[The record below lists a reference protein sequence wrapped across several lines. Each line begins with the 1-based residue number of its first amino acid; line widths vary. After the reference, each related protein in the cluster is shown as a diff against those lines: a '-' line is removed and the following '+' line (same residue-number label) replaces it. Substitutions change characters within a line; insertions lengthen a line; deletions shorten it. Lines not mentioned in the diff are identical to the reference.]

1 MEEMKSQQGGEAIRE
16 NSPPSEIMDME
27 TLLAQEGLGLGNI
40 PERGDI
46 RTGVITAITSN
57 EILIDVQSKA
67 DGLIAGRE
75 LDGINPQT
83 LKGFQVGEDILVY
96 VLEPEDNNGHVVLSY
111 TRAQEEKDWEKVESS
126 LETGEAITT
135 FVEGY
140 NKGGLL
146 VPVGQLRGFVPGS
159 LVSVFREGDGG
170 SPEDRWSEAIGKEIT
185 LKVIEVDRSRQRLI
199 LSERDAIGE
208 TREAIKDQLLDNL
221 AVGDRVSGYVSSLAD
236 FGAFVNIQGVDGLV
250 HLSELSWDHVDHP
263 SDLVKVGQELEVE
276 VISIDEDKRRIG
288 LSMRRLLD
296 NPWIEK
302 AEEIK
307 EGQLIQGTITNL
319 TDFGAFARIENT
331 DLEGLIHISE
341 LSMERV
347 GHPSEVVS
355 VGETLA
361 LRVISLDME
370 RHRIGLSL
378 EKVDSDEYAAID
390 LEQIQ
395 EELGGEGSLED
406 MLSGAEAE
414 EELEEEPVSELSA
427 DEDADAEGIDADAEA
442 DKDKVEP
449 PADEEPEEADEDTD
463 AEAEKDEVEPPADE
477 EPEEA
482 DEDTDA
488 EGIDADAEAEK
499 DAVEPPADEEP
510 DAEADEDVDVEDTD
524 ADAEAEK
531 DAVEPPADEEPE
543 EADED
548 TDAEGIDADAEAEKD
563 AVEPPADEE
572 PEEDSPPDEE

>member
-1 MEEMKSQQGGEAIRE
+1 MFLFSVYLTTKVAKLIFALYNGVHSKTERAQLMEEMKLQQGGDAMSDSS
-16 NSPPSEIMDME
+16 SPVEIMDME

-40 PERGDI
+40 PEKGDI
-46 RTGVITAITSN
+46 RKGVITAITSN

-75 LDGINPQT
+75 LEQINPRN
-83 LKGFQVGEDILVY
+83 LEEFQVGEEITVY
-96 VLEPEDNNGHVVLSY
+96 VLEPEDINGHVVLSY
-111 TRAQEEKDWEKVESS
+111 TRAQEEQDWEKVEQS
-126 LETGEAITT
+126 LESGDVITT

-159 LVSVFREGDGG
+159 LVSVFREGDTGA
-170 SPEDRWSEAIGKEIT
+170 PEDRWSEAIGKEIT

-221 AVGDRVSGYVSSLAD
+221 AVGDRVTGYVSSLAD

-276 VISIDEDKRRIG
+276 VISIDEEKRRIG
-288 LSMRRLLD
+288 LSMRRLQD

-302 AEEIK
+302 AEIIQ

-341 LSMERV
+341 LSMDRV

-390 LEQIQ
+390 FEQIQ
-395 EELGGEGSLED
+395 EEMKGEGSLEEI
-406 MLSGAEAE
+406 LAGSEKPEEVPEVEGTEEEPAAEEAESEEKAEEEAEPEEEAE
-414 EELEEEPVSELSA
+414 EEAETEEAEEEV
-427 DEDADAEGIDADAEA
+427 
-442 DKDKVEP
+442 
-449 PADEEPEEADEDTD
+449 EPEE
-463 AEAEKDEVEPPADE
+463 EAEEEI
-477 EPEEA
+477 EPEE
-482 DEDTDA
+482 
-488 EGIDADAEAEK
+488 EA
-499 DAVEPPADEEP
+499 
-510 DAEADEDVDVEDTD
+510 
-524 ADAEAEK
+524 
-531 DAVEPPADEEPE
+531 EPE
-543 EADED
+543 EK
-548 TDAEGIDADAEAEKD
+548 AEEEA
-563 AVEPPADEE
+563 E
-572 PEEDSPPDEE
+572 PEEEAEEEAEPEEEAEEEAEPEEEAEEEESPPEED

>member
-1 MEEMKSQQGGEAIRE
+1 MRFSSVYLTTKVAKLSFALYNDVHSKTERALLMEEMKSQEGGDAMNTSATPE
-16 NSPPSEIMDME
+16 EIMDME

-46 RTGVITAITSN
+46 RTGVITAINPN

-75 LDGINPQT
+75 LEGINPKT
-83 LKGFQVGEDILVY
+83 LEAFQVGEEIMVY
-96 VLEPEDNNGHVVLSY
+96 VLEPEDINGHVVLSY
-111 TRAQEEKDWEKVESS
+111 TRAQEEKDWEKVEEH
-126 LETGEAITT
+126 LESGEAITT

-221 AVGDRVSGYVSSLAD
+221 SVGDRVTGYVSSLAD

-276 VISIDEDKRRIG
+276 VISIDEEKRRIG
-288 LSMRRLLD
+288 LSMRRLQE

-395 EELGGEGSLED
+395 EELSGEGGLEEI
-406 MLSGAEAE
+406 LSGSDEPETDAPEEEGGDMPPEDVMEEPPEAE
-414 EELEEEPVSELSA
+414 EEAEPEEEPAPEGEE
-427 DEDADAEGIDADAEA
+427 DEAES
-442 DKDKVEP
+442 P
-449 PADEEPEEADEDTD
+449 PEEE
-463 AEAEKDEVEPPADE
+463 
-477 EPEEA
+477 
-482 DEDTDA
+482 
-488 EGIDADAEAEK
+488 
-499 DAVEPPADEEP
+499 
-510 DAEADEDVDVEDTD
+510 
-524 ADAEAEK
+524 
-531 DAVEPPADEEPE
+531 
-543 EADED
+543 
-548 TDAEGIDADAEAEKD
+548 
-563 AVEPPADEE
+563 
-572 PEEDSPPDEE
+572 

>member
-1 MEEMKSQQGGEAIRE
+1 LFWYSVYLTTKVAKLIFALYNDVHSKMESATTMDEKKSQKGGDTMRDS
-16 NSPPSEIMDME
+16 SPSIDSMDME
-27 TLLAQEGLGLGNI
+27 ALLAQEGLGLGNI

-46 RTGVITAITSN
+46 RKGVITAITPN

-75 LDGINPQT
+75 LEQINPQT
-83 LKGFQVGEDILVY
+83 LENFQVGEEIMVY
-96 VLEPEDNNGHVVLSY
+96 VLEPEDINGHVVLSY
-111 TRAQEEKDWEKVESS
+111 TRAQEEQDWERVEKSM
-126 LETGEAITT
+126 ETGEAITT

-159 LVSVFREGDGG
+159 LVSVFREGDTTA
-170 SPEDRWSEAIGKEIT
+170 PEDRWSEAIGKEIT

-221 AVGDRVSGYVSSLAD
+221 AVGDRVTGYVSSLAD

-276 VISIDEDKRRIG
+276 VISIDEEKRRIG

-302 AEEIK
+302 AEEIQ
-307 EGQLIQGTITNL
+307 EGQLVQGTITNI

-341 LSMERV
+341 LSMDRV

-378 EKVDSDEYAAID
+378 EKVDSDEYASID
-390 LEQIQ
+390 MEQIQ
-395 EELGGEGSLED
+395 EELGEGALDDILKGDGAVQDEE
-406 MLSGAEAE
+406 MEAEVKAEAE
-414 EELEEEPVSELSA
+414 DLTEETDDSPEEIEEEPSE
-427 DEDADAEGIDADAEA
+427 
-442 DKDKVEP
+442 
-449 PADEEPEEADEDTD
+449 EETEE
-463 AEAEKDEVEPPADE
+463 E
-477 EPEEA
+477 EE
-482 DEDTDA
+482 
-488 EGIDADAEAEK
+488 
-499 DAVEPPADEEP
+499 
-510 DAEADEDVDVEDTD
+510 
-524 ADAEAEK
+524 
-531 DAVEPPADEEPE
+531 
-543 EADED
+543 
-548 TDAEGIDADAEAEKD
+548 
-563 AVEPPADEE
+563 
-572 PEEDSPPDEE
+572 SPPDEE

>member
-1 MEEMKSQQGGEAIRE
+1 MEEKKSQQGGEAIRE

-46 RTGVITAITSN
+46 RKGVITAITSN

-75 LDGINPQT
+75 LEGINPQT
-83 LKGFQVGEDILVY
+83 LTEFQVGEEILVY

-111 TRAQEEKDWEKVESS
+111 TRAQEEQDWEKVESS
-126 LETGEAITT
+126 LESGEAITT
-135 FVEGY
+135 LVEGY

-302 AEEIK
+302 AEEIQ

-341 LSMERV
+341 LSLDRV

-378 EKVDSDEYAAID
+378 EKVDSDEFAAID

-395 EELGGEGSLED
+395 EEMNGEGSLED
-406 MLSGAEAE
+406 ILSGADAG
-414 EELEEEPVSELSA
+414 EELEEESVSELSA
-427 DEDADAEGIDADAEA
+427 DEEPEEEAEEDADAEGTEEEAEKDAVEPPAGEEPEEEAEEDA
-442 DKDKVEP
+442 VEP
-449 PADEEPEEADEDTD
+449 PADEEPEEET
-463 AEAEKDEVEPPADE
+463 EAEGTE
-477 EPEEA
+477 E
-482 DEDTDA
+482 
-488 EGIDADAEAEK
+488 
-499 DAVEPPADEEP
+499 
-510 DAEADEDVDVEDTD
+510 
-524 ADAEAEK
+524 EAEK

-543 EADED
+543 NE
-548 TDAEGIDADAEAEKD
+548 
-563 AVEPPADEE
+563 
-572 PEEDSPPDEE
+572 EEDSPPPDEE

>member
-1 MEEMKSQQGGEAIRE
+1 MEEKKSQNGGETK
-16 NSPPSEIMDME
+16 SDTSSSTDSMDME
-27 TLLAQEGLGLGNI
+27 ALLAQEGLGLGNI
-40 PERGDI
+40 PERGDV
-46 RTGVITAITSN
+46 RKGVITAITPN

-75 LDGINPQT
+75 LEQINSNT
-83 LKGFQVGEDILVY
+83 LESFQVGQEILVY
-96 VLEPEDNNGHVVLSY
+96 VLEPEDINGHVVLSY
-111 TRAQEEKDWEKVESS
+111 TRAQEEKDWEIVEKS
-126 LETGEAITT
+126 LETGETITT

-170 SPEDRWSEAIGKEIT
+170 TPEDRWSEVIGQEIT

-221 AVGDRVSGYVSSLAD
+221 DVGDRVTGYVSSLAD

-276 VISIDEDKRRIG
+276 VISIDEEKRRIG
-288 LSMRRLLD
+288 LSMRRLQD

-302 AEEIK
+302 AEEIQ

-341 LSMERV
+341 LSMDRIA
-347 GHPSEVVS
+347 HPSEVVS

-361 LRVISLDME
+361 LRVISLDMD

-378 EKVDSDEYAAID
+378 EKVDSDEFSAID
-390 LEQIQ
+390 LEQIH
-395 EELGGEGSLED
+395 EELGEDNLEEI
-406 MLSGAEAE
+406 LSGTEASTEVEEEESEEVEEEESGEAKEEESGEAEEGESEEAEEEGEEDEEEEGEEAEEEEGEEAE
-414 EELEEEPVSELSA
+414 EELEEEGEGDPSA
-427 DEDADAEGIDADAEA
+427 EHQDQDDE
-442 DKDKVEP
+442 
-449 PADEEPEEADEDTD
+449 
-463 AEAEKDEVEPPADE
+463 
-477 EPEEA
+477 
-482 DEDTDA
+482 
-488 EGIDADAEAEK
+488 
-499 DAVEPPADEEP
+499 
-510 DAEADEDVDVEDTD
+510 
-524 ADAEAEK
+524 
-531 DAVEPPADEEPE
+531 
-543 EADED
+543 
-548 TDAEGIDADAEAEKD
+548 
-563 AVEPPADEE
+563 
-572 PEEDSPPDEE
+572 SPPLEEE

>member
-1 MEEMKSQQGGEAIRE
+1 MEEKKSQLLGESIQE

-46 RTGVITAITSN
+46 RKGVITAITSN

-75 LDGINPQT
+75 LEGINPKT
-83 LKGFQVGEDILVY
+83 LKDFQVGEEILVY
-96 VLEPEDNNGHVVLSY
+96 VLEPEDNNGHVVLSF
-111 TRAQEEKDWEKVESS
+111 TRAQEEQDWEKVESS
-126 LETGEAITT
+126 LESGEAITT

-170 SPEDRWSEAIGKEIT
+170 STEDRWSEAIGKEIT

-288 LSMRRLLD
+288 LSMRRLQD

-341 LSMERV
+341 LSTDRV

-390 LEQIQ
+390 LEQIR
-395 EELGGEGSLED
+395 EELNGEGSLED
-406 MLSGAEAE
+406 LLSGAEAGEDVE
-414 EELEEEPVSELSA
+414 EETVSELS
-427 DEDADAEGIDADAEA
+427 DDAEA
-442 DKDKVEP
+442 EKEGTENEETEEEEVVEP
-449 PADEEPEEADEDTD
+449 PADEEPEEKAEEEEEVDEPHTD
-463 AEAEKDEVEPPADE
+463 AE
-477 EPEEA
+477 
-482 DEDTDA
+482 
-488 EGIDADAEAEK
+488 
-499 DAVEPPADEEP
+499 
-510 DAEADEDVDVEDTD
+510 
-524 ADAEAEK
+524 
-531 DAVEPPADEEPE
+531 
-543 EADED
+543 
-548 TDAEGIDADAEAEKD
+548 
-563 AVEPPADEE
+563 
-572 PEEDSPPDEE
+572 EEDSPPPDEE

>member
-1 MEEMKSQQGGEAIRE
+1 MEEMKSQQGGETTNVSSA
-16 NSPPSEIMDME
+16 PDEIMDME
-27 TLLAQEGLGLGNI
+27 SLLAQEGLGLGNI

-46 RTGVITAITSN
+46 REGVITAITSN

-75 LDGINPQT
+75 LEGINPKT
-83 LKGFQVGEDILVY
+83 LETFQVGEEIMVY
-96 VLEPEDNNGHVVLSY
+96 VLEPEDVNGHVVLSY
-111 TRAQEEKDWEKVESS
+111 TRAQEEKDWEKVEQH
-126 LETGEAITT
+126 LESGEAITT

-159 LVSVFREGDGG
+159 LVSVFREGEGA
-170 SPEDRWSEAIGKEIT
+170 SPEDRWTEAIGKEIT

-221 AVGDRVSGYVSSLAD
+221 SVGDRVTGYVSSLAD

-276 VISIDEDKRRIG
+276 VISIDEEKRRIG
-288 LSMRRLLD
+288 LSMRRLQD

-302 AEEIK
+302 AEIIK

-341 LSMERV
+341 LSMDRV

-355 VGETLA
+355 VGETLT

-378 EKVDSDEYAAID
+378 EKVDSDEYAAMD

-395 EELGGEGSLED
+395 EELSGEGGLENI
-406 MLSGAEAE
+406 LSGADDPEVEEPEAEIAE
-414 EELEEEPVSELSA
+414 EEEAAEETPEADQVEEEEEAVEETPETDQDEEAVEETPETDQDEEAVEETPETDQDEEAVEETPETDQDEEAVEETPEADQPEEEETAPEEEPVPEEE
-427 DEDADAEGIDADAEA
+427 DEAEA
-442 DKDKVEP
+442 
-449 PADEEPEEADEDTD
+449 
-463 AEAEKDEVEPPADE
+463 
-477 EPEEA
+477 
-482 DEDTDA
+482 
-488 EGIDADAEAEK
+488 
-499 DAVEPPADEEP
+499 
-510 DAEADEDVDVEDTD
+510 
-524 ADAEAEK
+524 
-531 DAVEPPADEEPE
+531 
-543 EADED
+543 
-548 TDAEGIDADAEAEKD
+548 
-563 AVEPPADEE
+563 
-572 PEEDSPPDEE
+572 PPDEE

>member
-1 MEEMKSQQGGEAIRE
+1 MLSTSVYLTTKVAKLTFALYNGVHSKTESTLHMEEMKSQQGGEATSASSAPE
-16 NSPPSEIMDME
+16 EMMDME
-27 TLLAQEGLGLGNI
+27 ALLAREGLGLGNI

-46 RTGVITAITSN
+46 RKGIITAITPN

-75 LDGINPQT
+75 LEGINPKT
-83 LKGFQVGEDILVY
+83 LENFQIGEEIMVY
-96 VLEPEDNNGHVVLSY
+96 VLEPEDINGHVVLSY
-111 TRAQEEKDWEKVESS
+111 TRAQEEKDWELVEKH
-126 LETGEAITT
+126 LESGEAITT
-135 FVEGY
+135 SVEGF

-159 LVSVFREGDGG
+159 LVSVFREGDGAT
-170 SPEDRWSEAIGKEIT
+170 PEDRWAEAIGEEIT

-221 AVGDRVSGYVSSLAD
+221 SVGDRVTGYVSSLAD

-263 SDLVKVGQELEVE
+263 SDLVKVGQELDVE
-276 VISIDEDKRRIG
+276 VISIDEEKRRIG
-288 LSMRRLLD
+288 LSLRRLQD

-341 LSMERV
+341 LSMDRV

-378 EKVDSDEYAAID
+378 EKVDSDMYAAQD

-395 EELGGEGSLED
+395 EELSEEGGLD
-406 MLSGAEAE
+406 KILSGAEEPEAEIDE
-414 EELEEEPVSELSA
+414 EESAADEVETEIIEEEEVEPEEEPAPE
-427 DEDADAEGIDADAEA
+427 EEEEEEEAEA
-442 DKDKVEP
+442 P
-449 PADEEPEEADEDTD
+449 PEEE
-463 AEAEKDEVEPPADE
+463 
-477 EPEEA
+477 
-482 DEDTDA
+482 
-488 EGIDADAEAEK
+488 
-499 DAVEPPADEEP
+499 
-510 DAEADEDVDVEDTD
+510 
-524 ADAEAEK
+524 
-531 DAVEPPADEEPE
+531 
-543 EADED
+543 
-548 TDAEGIDADAEAEKD
+548 
-563 AVEPPADEE
+563 
-572 PEEDSPPDEE
+572 

>member
-1 MEEMKSQQGGEAIRE
+1 M
-16 NSPPSEIMDME
+16 
-27 TLLAQEGLGLGNI
+27 
-40 PERGDI
+40 
-46 RTGVITAITSN
+46 
-57 EILIDVQSKA
+57 
-67 DGLIAGRE
+67 
-75 LDGINPQT
+75 
-83 LKGFQVGEDILVY
+83 
-96 VLEPEDNNGHVVLSY
+96 
-111 TRAQEEKDWEKVESS
+111 
-126 LETGEAITT
+126 
-135 FVEGY
+135 
-140 NKGGLL
+140 
-146 VPVGQLRGFVPGS
+146 
-159 LVSVFREGDGG
+159 
-170 SPEDRWSEAIGKEIT
+170 
-185 LKVIEVDRSRQRLI
+185 KVIEVDRSRQRLI

-341 LSMERV
+341 LSMDRV

-390 LEQIQ
+390 FEQIQ
-395 EELGGEGSLED
+395 EEMNGEGSLED
-406 MLSGAEAE
+406 ILSGAEAG
-414 EELEEEPVSELSA
+414 EELEEEPVSEHSA
-427 DEDADAEGIDADAEA
+427 DEEADAEGTE
-442 DKDKVEP
+442 
-449 PADEEPEEADEDTD
+449 DEETEEEAE
-463 AEAEKDEVEPPADE
+463 EEEVEPPADE
-477 EPEEA
+477 EPEE
-482 DEDTDA
+482 
-488 EGIDADAEAEK
+488 EAE
-499 DAVEPPADEEP
+499 EE
-510 DAEADEDVDVEDTD
+510 E
-524 ADAEAEK
+524 
-531 DAVEPPADEEPE
+531 VEPPADEEPE
-543 EADED
+543 E
-548 TDAEGIDADAEAEKD
+548 EAEEEE
-563 AVEPPADEE
+563 VEPPADEE
-572 PEEDSPPDEE
+572 PENEEEESPPSDEE

>member
-1 MEEMKSQQGGEAIRE
+1 MEEMKSQQGGEAMNDSSAPAE
-16 NSPPSEIMDME
+16 LMDME

-40 PERGDI
+40 PEKGDI
-46 RTGVITAITSN
+46 RKGVVTAITSN

-75 LDGINPQT
+75 LEQINPRT
-83 LKGFQVGEDILVY
+83 LETFQVGEEILVY
-96 VLEPEDNNGHVVLSY
+96 VLEPEDINGHVVLSY
-111 TRAQEEKDWEKVESS
+111 TRAQEEKDWEQVEQS
-126 LETGEAITT
+126 LETGEVITT

-159 LVSVFREGDGG
+159 LVSVFREGDTGA
-170 SPEDRWSEAIGKEIT
+170 PEDRWNEAIGKEIT

-221 AVGDRVSGYVSSLAD
+221 AVGDRVTGYVSSLAD

-276 VISIDEDKRRIG
+276 VISIDEEKRRIG
-288 LSMRRLLD
+288 LSMRRLQD

-302 AEEIK
+302 AEEIQ

-341 LSMERV
+341 LSMDRV

-390 LEQIQ
+390 FEQIQ
-395 EELGGEGSLED
+395 EEMNGEGSLDEI
-406 MLSGAEAE
+406 LSGMEESVEASEEEAVDEKDPVADEEIEPEDEAETEEEVDQEESEVEEEAEPEEEAE
-414 EELEEEPVSELSA
+414 EET
-427 DEDADAEGIDADAEA
+427 
-442 DKDKVEP
+442 
-449 PADEEPEEADEDTD
+449 EPEE
-463 AEAEKDEVEPPADE
+463 EAEEEA
-477 EPEEA
+477 EPEE
-482 DEDTDA
+482 
-488 EGIDADAEAEK
+488 EAE
-499 DAVEPPADEEP
+499 EE
-510 DAEADEDVDVEDTD
+510 A
-524 ADAEAEK
+524 
-531 DAVEPPADEEPE
+531 EPE
-543 EADED
+543 EES
-548 TDAEGIDADAEAEKD
+548 AE
-563 AVEPPADEE
+563 EE
-572 PEEDSPPDEE
+572 SPPEEE

>member
-1 MEEMKSQQGGEAIRE
+1 MEEMKSQLGGESIRE

-46 RTGVITAITSN
+46 RKGVITAITSN

-75 LDGINPQT
+75 LEGINPQT
-83 LKGFQVGEDILVY
+83 LTDFQVGEEILVY
-96 VLEPEDNNGHVVLSY
+96 VLEPEDNNGHVVLSF
-111 TRAQEEKDWEKVESS
+111 TRAQEEQDWEKVESS
-126 LETGEAITT
+126 LESGEAITT

-288 LSMRRLLD
+288 LSMRRLQD

-302 AEEIK
+302 AEEIQ

-341 LSMERV
+341 LSMDRV

-395 EELGGEGSLED
+395 EEMNGESSLED
-406 MLSGAEAE
+406 MLSGAEAGE
-414 EELEEEPVSELSA
+414 EVEEEPVSELS
-427 DEDADAEGIDADAEA
+427 DEEEEHGTEDEETEEEV
-442 DKDKVEP
+442 VEP
-449 PADEEPEEADEDTD
+449 PADEEPEEE
-463 AEAEKDEVEPPADE
+463 EVVEPPADE
-477 EPEEA
+477 EPEE
-482 DEDTDA
+482 E
-488 EGIDADAEAEK
+488 
-499 DAVEPPADEEP
+499 
-510 DAEADEDVDVEDTD
+510 
-524 ADAEAEK
+524 
-531 DAVEPPADEEPE
+531 
-543 EADED
+543 
-548 TDAEGIDADAEAEKD
+548 
-563 AVEPPADEE
+563 
-572 PEEDSPPDEE
+572 EEDSPPPDEE

>member
-1 MEEMKSQQGGEAIRE
+1 MDEKKSQKGGDTKRAS
-16 NSPPSEIMDME
+16 SPSKDSMDME
-27 TLLAQEGLGLGNI
+27 ALLAQEGLGLGNI

-46 RTGVITAITSN
+46 RKGVITAITSN

-75 LDGINPQT
+75 LEQINPQT
-83 LKGFQVGEDILVY
+83 LEKFQVGEEIMVY
-96 VLEPEDNNGHVVLSY
+96 VLEPEDINGHVVLSY
-111 TRAQEEKDWEKVESS
+111 TRAQEEQDWERVEKSM
-126 LETGEAITT
+126 ETGEAITT

-146 VPVGQLRGFVPGS
+146 VPIGQLRGFVPGS
-159 LVSVFREGDGG
+159 LVSVFREGDTAA
-170 SPEDRWSEAIGKEIT
+170 PEDRWSEAIGKEIT

-221 AVGDRVSGYVSSLAD
+221 AVGDRVTGYVSSLAD

-263 SDLVKVGQELEVE
+263 SDLVKVGQELDVE
-276 VISIDEDKRRIG
+276 VISIDEEKRRIG
-288 LSMRRLLD
+288 LSMRRLQD

-302 AEEIK
+302 AEEIQ
-307 EGQLIQGTITNL
+307 EGQLVQGTITNI

-341 LSMERV
+341 LSMDRV

-378 EKVDSDEYAAID
+378 EKVDSDEYASID
-390 LEQIQ
+390 LEKIQ
-395 EELGGEGSLED
+395 EELGEGALED
-406 MLSGAEAE
+406 ILKGDDTVEDEESEAEAKADPEEVGDDTEEPPQEAE
-414 EELEEEPVSELSA
+414 EEPAEEETE
-427 DEDADAEGIDADAEA
+427 E
-442 DKDKVEP
+442 
-449 PADEEPEEADEDTD
+449 DEEA
-463 AEAEKDEVEPPADE
+463 
-477 EPEEA
+477 
-482 DEDTDA
+482 
-488 EGIDADAEAEK
+488 
-499 DAVEPPADEEP
+499 
-510 DAEADEDVDVEDTD
+510 
-524 ADAEAEK
+524 
-531 DAVEPPADEEPE
+531 
-543 EADED
+543 
-548 TDAEGIDADAEAEKD
+548 
-563 AVEPPADEE
+563 
-572 PEEDSPPDEE
+572 PPDEE

>member
-1 MEEMKSQQGGEAIRE
+1 MKSQEGGEVM
-16 NSPPSEIMDME
+16 NDSSSPVEIMDME

-40 PERGDI
+40 PEKSDI
-46 RTGVITAITSN
+46 RKGVITAITSN

-75 LDGINPQT
+75 LEQINPRT
-83 LKGFQVGEDILVY
+83 LEEFKVGEEILVY
-96 VLEPEDNNGHVVLSY
+96 VLEPEDINGHVVLSY
-111 TRAQEEKDWEKVESS
+111 TRAQEEQDWEKVEQS
-126 LETGEAITT
+126 LESGDVITT

-159 LVSVFREGDGG
+159 LVSVFREGDTGA
-170 SPEDRWSEAIGKEIT
+170 PEDRWSEAIGKEIT

-221 AVGDRVSGYVSSLAD
+221 AVGDRVTGYVSSLAD

-276 VISIDEDKRRIG
+276 VISIDEEKRRIG
-288 LSMRRLLD
+288 LSMRRLQD

-302 AEEIK
+302 AEEIQ

-341 LSMERV
+341 LSMDRV

-378 EKVDSDEYAAID
+378 EKVDSDEYAALD
-390 LEQIQ
+390 FEQIQ
-395 EELGGEGSLED
+395 EELSGEGSLEEILVGSED
-406 MLSGAEAE
+406 AEEVAEADVTEEAE
-414 EELEEEPVSELSA
+414 EEVESEEEA
-427 DEDADAEGIDADAEA
+427 
-442 DKDKVEP
+442 
-449 PADEEPEEADEDTD
+449 EPEE
-463 AEAEKDEVEPPADE
+463 EAESEEEAEEEAEPVEEA
-477 EPEEA
+477 EPEE
-482 DEDTDA
+482 
-488 EGIDADAEAEK
+488 EAE
-499 DAVEPPADEEP
+499 E
-510 DAEADEDVDVEDTD
+510 
-524 ADAEAEK
+524 EAEP
-531 DAVEPPADEEPE
+531 VEEAEEEAEPE
-543 EADED
+543 E
-548 TDAEGIDADAEAEKD
+548 EAEEE
-563 AVEPPADEE
+563 AE
-572 PEEDSPPDEE
+572 PEEEAEEEAEPEEETEEEAEPEEEAEEEAEPEEEAEEEESPPEEE

>member
-1 MEEMKSQQGGEAIRE
+1 MDEMKSQQGGEAMSDS
-16 NSPPSEIMDME
+16 SPSPNTMDME

-46 RTGVITAITSN
+46 RKGVITAITSN

-75 LDGINPQT
+75 LEQINPQT
-83 LKGFQVGEDILVY
+83 LESFQVGEEIMVY
-96 VLEPEDNNGHVVLSY
+96 VLEPEDNHGHVVLSY
-111 TRAQEEKDWEKVESS
+111 TRAQEEQDWEKVEKN
-126 LETGEAITT
+126 LETGDTITT
-135 FVEGY
+135 FVEGF

-159 LVSVFREGDGG
+159 LVSVFREGEG
-170 SPEDRWSEAIGKEIT
+170 STEDRWSEAIGKEIT

-221 AVGDRVSGYVSSLAD
+221 AVGDKVTGYVSSLAD

-263 SDLVKVGQELEVE
+263 SDLVKVGQELTVE
-276 VISIDEDKRRIG
+276 VISIDEEKRRIG

-302 AEEIK
+302 AEEIQ

-341 LSMERV
+341 LSMDRV

-378 EKVDSDEYAAID
+378 EKVDSDEFAAQD
-390 LEQIQ
+390 MEQIQ
-395 EELGGEGSLED
+395 EEMGEESLDEILSTSDDEEAEGDEPVVNEELEAESEEEAIIPVDETED
-406 MLSGAEAE
+406 TAE
-414 EELEEEPVSELSA
+414 EEEIEEEETAEEEEIKEENEAPEEETAEEESA
-427 DEDADAEGIDADAEA
+427 EEEEIEEQEDILEDEDS
-442 DKDKVEP
+442 
-449 PADEEPEEADEDTD
+449 
-463 AEAEKDEVEPPADE
+463 
-477 EPEEA
+477 
-482 DEDTDA
+482 
-488 EGIDADAEAEK
+488 
-499 DAVEPPADEEP
+499 
-510 DAEADEDVDVEDTD
+510 
-524 ADAEAEK
+524 
-531 DAVEPPADEEPE
+531 
-543 EADED
+543 
-548 TDAEGIDADAEAEKD
+548 
-563 AVEPPADEE
+563 E
-572 PEEDSPPDEE
+572 PEEDESPPEEE

>member
-16 NSPPSEIMDME
+16 NSPPAEIMDME

-378 EKVDSDEYAAID
+378 EKVDSDEFAEID
-390 LEQIQ
+390 LEKIQ

-406 MLSGAEAE
+406 MLSSAE
-414 EELEEEPVSELSA
+414 A
-427 DEDADAEGIDADAEA
+427 DEDADAEG
-442 DKDKVEP
+442 
-449 PADEEPEEADEDTD
+449 
-463 AEAEKDEVEPPADE
+463 
-477 EPEEA
+477 
-482 DEDTDA
+482 
-488 EGIDADAEAEK
+488 
-499 DAVEPPADEEP
+499 
-510 DAEADEDVDVEDTD
+510 TD

-531 DAVEPPADEEPE
+531 DAVEPLTDEEPDADADEEE
-543 EADED
+543 EDEEED
-548 TDAEGIDADAEAEKD
+548 AVEPPTDEEPDADADEEEEDEEED
-563 AVEPPADEE
+563 AVEPPADEEPDADADEEEEDEEEDAVEPPADEEPDADADEEEEDEDEDAEGTEEAEKDAAEPSSDEE

>member
-1 MEEMKSQQGGEAIRE
+1 MISILKTERALLMEDMKSQDGGETMSDSS
-16 NSPPSEIMDME
+16 SPAEIMDME

-40 PERGDI
+40 PEKGDI
-46 RTGVITAITSN
+46 RKGVITAITSN

-75 LDGINPQT
+75 LEQINPRT
-83 LKGFQVGEDILVY
+83 LAEFKTGEEILVY
-96 VLEPEDNNGHVVLSY
+96 VLEPEDINGHVVLSY
-111 TRAQEEKDWEKVESS
+111 TRAQEEQDWEKVEKS
-126 LETGEAITT
+126 LESGDVITT

-159 LVSVFREGDGG
+159 LVSVFREGDTGA
-170 SPEDRWSEAIGKEIT
+170 PEDRWSEAIGKEIT

-221 AVGDRVSGYVSSLAD
+221 AVGDRVTGYVSSLAD

-276 VISIDEDKRRIG
+276 VISIDEEKRRIG
-288 LSMRRLLD
+288 LSMRRLQD

-302 AEEIK
+302 AEEIQ

-341 LSMERV
+341 LSMDRV

-378 EKVDSDEYAAID
+378 EKVDSDQYAAID
-390 LEQIQ
+390 YEQIQ
-395 EELGGEGSLED
+395 EEMNGEGSLEEI
-406 MLSGAEAE
+406 LSGSEEPEEVLEAEAAEETEPVEEVEEEAEPEEEAEEEAEPEAEAE
-414 EELEEEPVSELSA
+414 EEAELEAEAEEE
-427 DEDADAEGIDADAEA
+427 AEPEAEA
-442 DKDKVEP
+442 EEEAEP
-449 PADEEPEEADEDTD
+449 EAEAEEEAEPEE
-463 AEAEKDEVEPPADE
+463 EAEEQESP
-477 EPEEA
+477 PEE
-482 DEDTDA
+482 E
-488 EGIDADAEAEK
+488 
-499 DAVEPPADEEP
+499 
-510 DAEADEDVDVEDTD
+510 
-524 ADAEAEK
+524 
-531 DAVEPPADEEPE
+531 
-543 EADED
+543 
-548 TDAEGIDADAEAEKD
+548 
-563 AVEPPADEE
+563 
-572 PEEDSPPDEE
+572 

>member
-1 MEEMKSQQGGEAIRE
+1 MEEMKSQQGGEAMSDSS
-16 NSPPSEIMDME
+16 SPAELMDME

-40 PERGDI
+40 PEKGDI
-46 RTGVITAITSN
+46 RTGVVTAITSN

-75 LDGINPQT
+75 LEQINPRT
-83 LKGFQVGEDILVY
+83 LETFQVGEEILVY
-96 VLEPEDNNGHVVLSY
+96 VLEPEDTNGHVVLSY
-111 TRAQEEKDWEKVESS
+111 TRAQEEKDWEKVEQS
-126 LETGEAITT
+126 LETGEVITT

-159 LVSVFREGDGG
+159 LVSVFREGDTGA
-170 SPEDRWSEAIGKEIT
+170 PEDRWSEAIGKEIT

-221 AVGDRVSGYVSSLAD
+221 AVGDHVTGYVSSLAD

-276 VISIDEDKRRIG
+276 VISIDEEKRRIG
-288 LSMRRLLD
+288 LSMRRLQD

-302 AEEIK
+302 AEEIQ

-341 LSMERV
+341 LSMDRV

-355 VGETLA
+355 VGETLT

-390 LEQIQ
+390 FEQIQ
-395 EELGGEGSLED
+395 EELNGEGSLDEI
-406 MLSGAEAE
+406 LSGMEESEEAPEEEAAEEKVESEEEAE
-414 EELEEEPVSELSA
+414 EEAEPEEE
-427 DEDADAEGIDADAEA
+427 AEEEAEP
-442 DKDKVEP
+442 E
-449 PADEEPEEADEDTD
+449 EEADE
-463 AEAEKDEVEPPADE
+463 EA
-477 EPEEA
+477 EPEE
-482 DEDTDA
+482 
-488 EGIDADAEAEK
+488 EAE
-499 DAVEPPADEEP
+499 EE
-510 DAEADEDVDVEDTD
+510 A
-524 ADAEAEK
+524 
-531 DAVEPPADEEPE
+531 EPE
-543 EADED
+543 E
-548 TDAEGIDADAEAEKD
+548 EAEEE
-563 AVEPPADEE
+563 AE
-572 PEEDSPPDEE
+572 PEEEAEEEAEPEEEAEEEAEPEEEVEEEAEPEEEAEEEESPPEEE

>member
-1 MEEMKSQQGGEAIRE
+1 MEEMKSQLGGESIRE

-46 RTGVITAITSN
+46 RKGVITAITSN

-75 LDGINPQT
+75 LESINPET
-83 LKGFQVGEDILVY
+83 LTGFQVGEEILVY
-96 VLEPEDNNGHVVLSY
+96 VLEPEDNNGHVVLSF
-111 TRAQEEKDWEKVESS
+111 TRAQEEQDWEKVENS
-126 LETGEAITT
+126 LESGEAITT

-208 TREAIKDQLLDNL
+208 TREAIKDQLLDDL

-288 LSMRRLLD
+288 LSMRRLQD

-302 AEEIK
+302 AEEIQ

-355 VGETLA
+355 VGETLT
-361 LRVISLDME
+361 LRVISMDME

-378 EKVDSDEYAAID
+378 EKVDSDEYSAID

-395 EELGGEGSLED
+395 EELNGESSLED
-406 MLSGAEAE
+406 MLSGTEAGE
-414 EELEEEPVSELSA
+414 EVEEEPVSELS
-427 DEDADAEGIDADAEA
+427 DEEEEDGTEDEETEAEEEV
-442 DKDKVEP
+442 VEP
-449 PADEEPEEADEDTD
+449 PADEEPEEE
-463 AEAEKDEVEPPADE
+463 EVVELPADE
-477 EPEEA
+477 EPEE
-482 DEDTDA
+482 
-488 EGIDADAEAEK
+488 EK
-499 DAVEPPADEEP
+499 ENSSAR
-510 DAEADEDVDVEDTD
+510 
-524 ADAEAEK
+524 
-531 DAVEPPADEEPE
+531 
-543 EADED
+543 
-548 TDAEGIDADAEAEKD
+548 
-563 AVEPPADEE
+563 
-572 PEEDSPPDEE
+572 

>member
-46 RTGVITAITSN
+46 RKGVITAITSN

-75 LDGINPQT
+75 LEGINPQT
-83 LKGFQVGEDILVY
+83 LTDFQIGEEILVY
-96 VLEPEDNNGHVVLSY
+96 VLEPEDNNGHVVLSF
-111 TRAQEEKDWEKVESS
+111 TRAQEEQDWEKVESS
-126 LETGEAITT
+126 LESGEAITT

-341 LSMERV
+341 LSMDRV

-390 LEQIQ
+390 FEQIQ
-395 EELGGEGSLED
+395 EEMNGEGSLED
-406 MLSGAEAE
+406 ILSGAEAG
-414 EELEEEPVSELSA
+414 EELEEEPVSEHSA
-427 DEDADAEGIDADAEA
+427 DEEADADAEGTE
-442 DKDKVEP
+442 
-449 PADEEPEEADEDTD
+449 DEETET
-463 AEAEKDEVEPPADE
+463 EAEEEEVEPPADE
-477 EPEEA
+477 EPEE
-482 DEDTDA
+482 
-488 EGIDADAEAEK
+488 EAE
-499 DAVEPPADEEP
+499 EE
-510 DAEADEDVDVEDTD
+510 E
-524 ADAEAEK
+524 
-531 DAVEPPADEEPE
+531 VEPPADEEPE
-543 EADED
+543 E
-548 TDAEGIDADAEAEKD
+548 EAEEEE
-563 AVEPPADEE
+563 VESPADEE
-572 PEEDSPPDEE
+572 PEEEEVEPPTDEEPENEEEESPPSDEE

>member
-1 MEEMKSQQGGEAIRE
+1 MFFHRHYLTTKVAKLLFALYNDAILIMERAINMEEMKSQQGGEAL
-16 NSPPSEIMDME
+16 NVNPPTPEIMDME
-27 TLLAQEGLGLGNI
+27 SLLAQEGLGLGNI

-46 RTGVITAITSN
+46 RKGVITAITSN

-75 LDGINPQT
+75 LEGINPRT
-83 LKGFQVGEDILVY
+83 LAQFQVGEEITVY
-96 VLEPEDNNGHVVLSY
+96 VLEPEDMNGHVVLSY
-111 TRAQEEKDWEKVESS
+111 TRAQEEKDWEKVEQS
-126 LETGEAITT
+126 LESGDTITT

-159 LVSVFREGDGG
+159 LVSVFREGEGT
-170 SPEDRWSEAIGKEIT
+170 SEDRWSEAIGKEIT

-221 AVGDRVSGYVSSLAD
+221 SVGDKVTGYVSSLAD

-263 SDLVKVGQELEVE
+263 SDLVKVGQELTVE
-276 VISIDEDKRRIG
+276 VISIDEEKRRIG
-288 LSMRRLLD
+288 LSMRRLQS

-302 AEEIK
+302 AEEIQ

-341 LSMERV
+341 LSVERV

-355 VGETLA
+355 VGETLT

-378 EKVDSDEYAAID
+378 EKVDSDEYAALD
-390 LEQIQ
+390 FEQIQ
-395 EELGGEGSLED
+395 DELSEEGSLED
-406 MLSGAEAE
+406 LLAGADQEPEAIVAEDSEVEDESDADPQVPEAEEPEAE
-414 EELEEEPVSELSA
+414 EEPEEEEEPEV
-427 DEDADAEGIDADAEA
+427 
-442 DKDKVEP
+442 
-449 PADEEPEEADEDTD
+449 EEAEETR
-463 AEAEKDEVEPPADE
+463 AEAEDPD
-477 EPEEA
+477 PET
-482 DEDTDA
+482 ED
-488 EGIDADAEAEK
+488 
-499 DAVEPPADEEP
+499 P
-510 DAEADEDVDVEDTD
+510 
-524 ADAEAEK
+524 
-531 DAVEPPADEEPE
+531 
-543 EADED
+543 
-548 TDAEGIDADAEAEKD
+548 
-563 AVEPPADEE
+563 
-572 PEEDSPPDEE
+572 SPDEEA

>member
-1 MEEMKSQQGGEAIRE
+1 MEEMKSQQGGESIQD

-46 RTGVITAITSN
+46 RKGVITAITSN

-75 LDGINPQT
+75 LEQINPQS
-83 LKGFQVGEDILVY
+83 LASFQVGEEILVY
-96 VLEPEDNNGHVVLSY
+96 VLEPEDINGHVVLSY
-111 TRAQEEKDWEKVESS
+111 TRAQEEQDWEKVENS

-146 VPVGQLRGFVPGS
+146 VPIGQLRGFVPGS
-159 LVSVFREGDGG
+159 LVSVLREGDTGA
-170 SPEDRWSEAIGKEIT
+170 PEDRWSEAIGKEII

-236 FGAFVNIQGVDGLV
+236 FGAFVNIKGVDGLV

-276 VISIDEDKRRIG
+276 VISIDEEKRRIG

-302 AEEIK
+302 AEEIQ

-341 LSMERV
+341 LSMDRV
-347 GHPSEVVS
+347 GHPSEVVT

-378 EKVDSDEYAAID
+378 EKVDSAEFSAID
-390 LEQIQ
+390 FEQIQ
-395 EELGGEGSLED
+395 EEMNGESSVDDISSDTEAGED
-406 MLSGAEAE
+406 VVSEVSEEEEEEKTEVEETDEEEVAEEEEVEETEAE
-414 EELEEEPVSELSA
+414 EVEEEE
-427 DEDADAEGIDADAEA
+427 
-442 DKDKVEP
+442 
-449 PADEEPEEADEDTD
+449 
-463 AEAEKDEVEPPADE
+463 
-477 EPEEA
+477 
-482 DEDTDA
+482 
-488 EGIDADAEAEK
+488 
-499 DAVEPPADEEP
+499 AVEPPPDEEP
-510 DAEADEDVDVEDTD
+510 AEE
-524 ADAEAEK
+524 
-531 DAVEPPADEEPE
+531 
-543 EADED
+543 
-548 TDAEGIDADAEAEKD
+548 
-563 AVEPPADEE
+563 
-572 PEEDSPPDEE
+572 EEDSPPPDEE

>member
-1 MEEMKSQQGGEAIRE
+1 MEDMKSQEGGEVMSDSS
-16 NSPPSEIMDME
+16 SPAEIMDME

-40 PERGDI
+40 PEKGDI
-46 RTGVITAITSN
+46 RKGVITAITSN

-75 LDGINPQT
+75 LEQINPRT
-83 LKGFQVGEDILVY
+83 LEEFKVGEEILVY
-96 VLEPEDNNGHVVLSY
+96 VLEPEDINGHVVLSY
-111 TRAQEEKDWEKVESS
+111 TRAQEEQDWEKVEQS
-126 LETGEAITT
+126 LESGDVITT

-159 LVSVFREGDGG
+159 LVSVFREGDTGA
-170 SPEDRWSEAIGKEIT
+170 PEDRWSEAIGKEIT

-221 AVGDRVSGYVSSLAD
+221 AVGDRVTGYVSSLAD

-276 VISIDEDKRRIG
+276 VISIDEEKRRIG
-288 LSMRRLLD
+288 LSMRRLQD

-302 AEEIK
+302 AEEIQ

-341 LSMERV
+341 LSMDRV

-390 LEQIQ
+390 FEQIQ
-395 EELGGEGSLED
+395 EELNGEGSLEEILASSED
-406 MLSGAEAE
+406 AEETPEAEVSEEEAEMEEEAE
-414 EELEEEPVSELSA
+414 EET
-427 DEDADAEGIDADAEA
+427 
-442 DKDKVEP
+442 
-449 PADEEPEEADEDTD
+449 EPEE
-463 AEAEKDEVEPPADE
+463 EAEEEA
-477 EPEEA
+477 EPEE
-482 DEDTDA
+482 EV
-488 EGIDADAEAEK
+488 EEEA
-499 DAVEPPADEEP
+499 
-510 DAEADEDVDVEDTD
+510 
-524 ADAEAEK
+524 
-531 DAVEPPADEEPE
+531 EPE
-543 EADED
+543 E
-548 TDAEGIDADAEAEKD
+548 EAEEE
-563 AVEPPADEE
+563 AE
-572 PEEDSPPDEE
+572 PEEEAEEEAEPEEEAEEEAEPKKREAEEEEAPPEEE

>member
-1 MEEMKSQQGGEAIRE
+1 MEEMKSQQGGDTLSAS
-16 NSPPSEIMDME
+16 SPPEEIMDME
-27 TLLAQEGLGLGNI
+27 ALLAQEGLGLGNI

-46 RTGVITAITSN
+46 RKGVITAITSN

-75 LDGINPQT
+75 LEGINPKT
-83 LKGFQVGEDILVY
+83 LETFQVGEEITVY
-96 VLEPEDNNGHVVLSY
+96 VLEPEDINGHVVLSY
-111 TRAQEEKDWEKVESS
+111 TRAQEEKDWEMVEQH
-126 LETGEAITT
+126 LESGDTITT

-159 LVSVFREGDGG
+159 LVSVFREGEGA
-170 SPEDRWSEAIGKEIT
+170 SPEDRWTEAIGKEIT

-221 AVGDRVSGYVSSLAD
+221 SVGDRVTGYVSSLAD

-276 VISIDEDKRRIG
+276 VISIDEEKRRIG
-288 LSMRRLLD
+288 LSMRRLQD

-302 AEEIK
+302 AEIIK

-341 LSMERV
+341 LSMDRV

-355 VGETLA
+355 VGETLT

-378 EKVDSDEYAAID
+378 EKVDSDEYAAMD

-395 EELGGEGSLED
+395 EELSGEGGLEKI
-406 MLSGAEAE
+406 LSGDEEAEAE
-414 EELEEEPVSELSA
+414 EPEAEAAEEAPELDQEDEEETAPEDDPESEEEEEA
-427 DEDADAEGIDADAEA
+427 APEDD
-442 DKDKVEP
+442 P
-449 PADEEPEEADEDTD
+449 EPEEEE
-463 AEAEKDEVEPPADE
+463 EAP
-477 EPEEA
+477 PEE
-482 DEDTDA
+482 E
-488 EGIDADAEAEK
+488 
-499 DAVEPPADEEP
+499 
-510 DAEADEDVDVEDTD
+510 
-524 ADAEAEK
+524 
-531 DAVEPPADEEPE
+531 
-543 EADED
+543 
-548 TDAEGIDADAEAEKD
+548 
-563 AVEPPADEE
+563 
-572 PEEDSPPDEE
+572 